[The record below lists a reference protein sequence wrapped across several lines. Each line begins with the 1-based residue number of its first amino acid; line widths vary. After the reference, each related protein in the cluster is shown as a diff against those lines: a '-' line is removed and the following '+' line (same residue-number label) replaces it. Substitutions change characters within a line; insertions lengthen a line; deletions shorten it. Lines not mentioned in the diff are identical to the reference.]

1 MQQNS
6 KFQGQGDIMRNS
18 NSYYQNENSD
28 QGRAPGGGSQAREKV
43 TINLED
49 AFMEEQKLYN
59 ILEVSR

>member
-1 MQQNS
+1 LA
-6 KFQGQGDIMRNS
+6 GAV
-18 NSYYQNENSD
+18 
-28 QGRAPGGGSQAREKV
+28 APAGGSTQARQKV